1 MLARS
6 TYRRAKLGNYVPRTR
21 TYLTLN
27 KPNDALERLWANVRT
42 LSTTLLF
49 PFLSFPPSLS
59 SLSFLTVN
67 LRCNPARGL
76 VPPPLFTRIAVSFLN
91 PFSLPFFIQYPL
103 SIFYRRP
110 PSLRNISRLRRL
122 AGRLYSHFHGKQSAN
137 TNFIPAHLASTSS
150 RNTSSRHFYVR
161 ITFILHSTLKNRH
174 LTRRDYPT
182 CGHHFTRNFGI
193 APHFRL
199 TRNTRLHL
207 CGTIFWVDEKNWL

>member
-76 VPPPLFTRIAVSFLN
+76 VPP
-91 PFSLPFFIQYPL
+91 SLHENCVFFFE
-103 SIFYRRP
+103 SILTSVLYSIPSLDFYRRP

-150 RNTSSRHFYVR
+150 R
-161 ITFILHSTLKNRH
+161 ITLPHDTFMCALHSFCIRH
-174 LTRRDYPT
+174 
-182 CGHHFTRNFGI
+182 
-193 APHFRL
+193 
-199 TRNTRLHL
+199 
-207 CGTIFWVDEKNWL
+207 